1 MRRGV
6 KICLLIL
13 GIVCIAPT
21 AATAGNIDLIVLLD
35 TSESVFPI
43 FDDLIEIVVED
54 TVTNHLQ
61 EGDFFHLIS
70 FNGAPQI
77 EVSKQITTSEDMEG
91 VFKHILLLQP
101 LGSYTDLLRA
111 LQYLYQYTADLPEAR
126 KKHIIVLTDG
136 IHDPP
141 PDSPFAYGKRDIE
154 TELEN
159 ITAQIGRKDWELR
172 IVHLPGPDGAGTV
185 SGEKENFIDDL
196 SSDLESAVVEYPD
209 AADTDS
215 SDDSNEFLGN
225 PSLEAPGNLGEIAS
239 TATIPIR
246 VKNHD
251 TAEKS
256 VTLEGLY
263 LGNINIL
270 LNRPE
275 AVIPPG
281 EEAVLDAE
289 IQMPDGMDAGSHTLQ
304 LRPVF
309 DSDLRFSPPTI
320 DVAVEFSPGKF
331 RLPKD
336 KSWKYIVLIAAC
348 IAVVGL
354 IVFFVRRMRLSMDS
368 LFRRGSETV
377 SAGVR
382 QGTAIEMVVEGQ
394 NTQIGLRNVHTFSS
408 NSRFCVGGD
417 GSPFVIFLHPF
428 PRCIGEITGGGNS
441 FTFHSRKPS
450 FFPEDSE
457 RSVDNCLG
465 KKITAISD
473 NGKHVRFFFR
483 KYISPLERIN
493 RIMRLTS
500 HPGPPEKDYNDSS
513 V

>member
-1 MRRGV
+1 MSRVV
-6 KICLLIL
+6 KICLLL
-13 GIVCIAPT
+13 LAIVCIAST
-21 AATAGNIDLIVLLD
+21 AAVAGNIDLIVLLD

-43 FDDLIEIVVED
+43 FDDLLEVIVED

-61 EGDFFHLIS
+61 AGDYFHLIS

-77 EVSKQITTSEDMEG
+77 EVSKQITTSEDMED
-91 VFKHILLLQP
+91 VFTHIFLLQP

-111 LQYLYQYTADLPEAR
+111 LQYLYQYTVDLPEAR
-126 KKHIIVLTDG
+126 KKYIVVLTDG

-141 PDSPFAYGKRDIE
+141 PDSPFAYGKRDIDK
-154 TELEN
+154 ELKN

-172 IVHLPGPDGAGTV
+172 IVRLQGPDSADT
-185 SGEKENFIDDL
+185 GEKENFIDDI
-196 SSDLESAVVEYPD
+196 SSDLETAVIEYPD
-209 AADTDS
+209 DTDTDAS
-215 SDDSNEFLGN
+215 NDSNEFLGN
-225 PSLEAPGNLGEIAS
+225 PSIEAPGDIGEIAS

-263 LGNINIL
+263 LGNKNIL

-281 EEAVLDAE
+281 GEAVLDAE
-289 IQMPDGMDAGSHTLQ
+289 IQMPEGMDTGSHTLR
-304 LRPVF
+304 LRPEF

-336 KSWKYIVLIAAC
+336 KSWKYIVLITALIA
-348 IAVVGL
+348 AVVL
-354 IVFFVRRMRLSMDS
+354 IVFFVRRMRLSLDT

-377 SAGVR
+377 SAGSR
-382 QGTAIEMVVEGQ
+382 QGSAIEMVVEGQ

-408 NSRFCVGGD
+408 NSKFCVGGD

-428 PRCIGEITGGGNS
+428 PRCIGEISGNGDNL
-441 FTFHSRKPS
+441 TFHPRKPS
-450 FFPEDSE
+450 FFPDNSE
-457 RSVDNCLG
+457 SSVTDCLR

-473 NGKHVRFFFR
+473 NGKRVCFYFR

-493 RIMRLTS
+493 RIMRLTAQ
-500 HPGPPEKDYNDSS
+500 PGLPEKDYNDSS
-513 V
+513 A